1 MTKVKGDIILSKLS
15 GYMIAIGISSTIR
28 QGGQDSWSS
37 LYYYL
42 KSGAIWYRRERNTA
56 GGYFILWYSE
66 DAGVSW
72 EELMSLDLTEPD
84 VVIDLTH
91 VYRHRIVGTAYHIDQ
106 TLTPTGYS
114 GIEGTDWENI
124 YST

>member
-1 MTKVKGDIILSKLS
+1 M
-15 GYMIAIGISSTIR
+15 
-28 QGGQDSWSS
+28 
-37 LYYYL
+37 
-42 KSGAIWYRRERNTA
+42 N
-56 GGYFILWYSE
+56 
-66 DAGVSW
+66 
-72 EELMSLDLTEPD
+72 LDLTEPD

-91 VYRHRIVGTAYHIDQ
+91 VYRHSIVGTSYHVDQ